1 MGTVLLL
8 FYQNQC
14 MIKRLLENR
23 KEKEKI
29 MKKKLVA
36 MLGIGCMFIS
46 AVSLNGCGNAQV
58 EEELVGSE
66 GEDNQASAEE
76 TEVITEEENTEPT
89 QNLQE
94 ETVQEDADVESDTEE
109 SMEDGFD
116 FSKLANCEFYFS
128 SGVGGWGTE
137 LTIDEKG
144 NFEGNYH
151 DSDMGDT
158 GEGYPGGTCYYCK
171 FHGKFDTPIK
181 VNDYTYSTKILEIS
195 QENESGTEEVIDEVL
210 YKYSDP
216 YGLENAAEIYI
227 YLPDAKIK
235 DLPEG
240 YMSWARMAV
249 ENREE
254 LGFYGL
260 YNVAQEEGFTSY
272 ENDQTEKITENTET
286 SFAQDIKS
294 STDID
299 TELSQVEEKEQELDA
314 KLQAGDLTQMDMNQ
328 TSYEIYKLWDDEL
341 NSIWARLKTT
351 LPEDE
356 MAKLTTQQKQWISDK
371 EKAVKEAGAECEGG
385 SIQPCIENDKA
396 SELTKKRVYELAG
409 YLK

>member
-1 MGTVLLL
+1 
-8 FYQNQC
+8 
-14 MIKRLLENR
+14 
-23 KEKEKI
+23 

-109 SMEDGFD
+109 SKEDGFD
-116 FSKLANCEFYFS
+116 FSKIANWEFYFS
-128 SGVGGWGTE
+128 SGAGGWGTS
-137 LTIDEKG
+137 LTIDENG
-144 NFEGNYH
+144 NFEGEYH

-158 GEGYPGGTCYYCK
+158 GDGYPGGTYYYCK
-171 FHGKFDTPIK
+171 FQGKFDTPVKIDE
-181 VNDYTYSTKILEIS
+181 NTYSMKIQEMS
-195 QENESGTEEVIDEVL
+195 QENESGTEEIKDDVL

-216 YGLENAAEIYI
+216 YGLEDAEEIYL
-227 YLPDAKIK
+227 YLPSAKIK

-240 YMSWARMAV
+240 YMNWAMMAV
-249 ENREE
+249 GEGEE

-272 ENDQTEKITENTET
+272 EVTQTEELEENTQT
-286 SFAQDIKS
+286 NSSQDFGAD
-294 STDID
+294 TDID
-299 TELSQVEEKEQELDA
+299 TELSEVEAKEQELVA
-314 KLQAGDLTQMDMNQ
+314 KLQKGDLTQIEMNQ

-356 MAKLTTQQKQWISDK
+356 MTKLTTEQKQWISDK

-396 SELTKKRVYELAG
+396 SELTKERVYQLAE
-409 YLK
+409 YL

>member
-1 MGTVLLL
+1 
-8 FYQNQC
+8 
-14 MIKRLLENR
+14 
-23 KEKEKI
+23 

-46 AVSLNGCGNAQV
+46 AVSLNGCGNTQV
-58 EEELVGSE
+58 EEELVESE
-66 GEDNQASAEE
+66 GEDNQASKEE
-76 TEVITEEENTEPT
+76 TEVITEEEENTEPT

-94 ETVQEDADVESDTEE
+94 ETVSEDADVEIDTEE
-109 SMEDGFD
+109 SMEDGFN
-116 FSKLANCEFYFS
+116 FSKLANCDFYFS

-272 ENDQTEKITENTET
+272 ETSETET
-286 SFAQDIKS
+286 GEFTDNEDIDFVEEVGGN
-294 STDID
+294 TDVDIDID
-299 TELSQVEEKEQELDA
+299 TELSKVEAEVAQLEEKLEKEA
-314 KLQAGDLTQMDMNQ
+314 FTQIDMNEI
-328 TSYEIYKLWDDEL
+328 SYEIYKVWDDEL
-341 NSIWARLKTT
+341 NSVWKKLEKVLTEDEIARLSV
-351 LPEDE
+351 E
-356 MAKLTTQQKQWISDK
+356 QKQWIEDK
-371 EKAVKEAGAECEGG
+371 EKAVEEAGAEYEGG
-385 SIQPCIENDKA
+385 SLRPCIENDKA
-396 SELTKKRVYELAG
+396 AELTKKRVYELAE
-409 YLK
+409 YLAD